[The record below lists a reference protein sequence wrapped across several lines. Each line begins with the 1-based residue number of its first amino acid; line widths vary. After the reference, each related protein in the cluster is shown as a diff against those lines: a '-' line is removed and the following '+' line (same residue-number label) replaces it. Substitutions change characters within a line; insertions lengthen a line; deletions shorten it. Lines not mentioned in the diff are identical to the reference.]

1 MAKSRFE
8 ERTPRVSAQPSPRPS
23 QPPIGLGATRDE
35 LRLLLGE
42 PNDTSVPTRRQREP
56 LIWKYGDVE
65 YHFGKD
71 GRVELIYRED
81 REGNPQV
88 LGELTQ

>member
-1 MAKSRFE
+1 M
-8 ERTPRVSAQPSPRPS
+8 TPNEPSPPRRGVTL
-23 QPPIGLGATRDE
+23 GLGATRDE

-42 PNDTSVPTRRQREP
+42 PNDTSVPTHRQREP
-56 LIWKYGDVE
+56 MIWKYGDVE

-71 GRVELIYRED
+71 GRVWFIYQED

-88 LGELTQ
+88 LNELTR